1 MTTGW
6 PSDLLSAWPMMR
18 AAASEGPPAG
28 VGTIRRTCLAGSAVC
43 ANAYDNHRKP
53 AAYVAASKVMR
64 LFMRYSSWLREG
76 SSAGHGPLRNAAA
89 AESGISFW
97 LMPALDHCHIPSP
110 LRIRHEQIA
119 RPGIFHHGRAAG
131 SFAGAARQLDVSVP
145 SIHKLIAA
153 LEAQLGV
160 RLFERSHK
168 GLTLTASGETYLDSS
183 RPLLDELAALDRVVS
198 RAANS
203 PSGTLVIGAPSQL
216 THHLRLPVAAAFSC
230 DVPGHPDRLP
240 RRAAAFR
247 WRRRRGGCVRA
258 ARLASGAGP
267 LHRRLGRAKTVV
279 AATPAYWARRGA
291 PNNPGELTGH
301 ACLLVRNPAGILI
314 DLWEFGR
321 GADKMS
327 VKVSGWLSST
337 DREVIL
343 NAVMAGEGVGRF
355 SELSTRSLLQSGR
368 LVPVLTDWEVQG
380 GPPLNVLYRAS
391 QRRTPR
397 VRAFLDLL
405 GELLKRMD
413 AGAPSGVQPELVD
426 LPQWHRRG
434 YGRASSVL
442 RSRS

>member
-1 MTTGW
+1 M
-6 PSDLLSAWPMMR
+6 DKLRALEYFI
-18 AAASEGPPAG
+18 AAA
-28 VGTIRRTCLAGSAVC
+28 
-43 ANAYDNHRKP
+43 
-53 AAYVAASKVMR
+53 
-64 LFMRYSSWLREG
+64 
-76 SSAGHGPLRNAAA
+76 
-89 AESGISFW
+89 
-97 LMPALDHCHIPSP
+97 
-110 LRIRHEQIA
+110 Q
-119 RPGIFHHGRAAG
+119 AG

-198 RAANS
+198 RAADS

-216 THHLRLPVAAAFSC
+216 THHLLLPA
-230 DVPGHPDRLP
+230 LP
-240 RRAAAFR
+240 RFRAMYPDIQIDFRVVQRPSDGDGAAVDVFVLHG
-247 WRRRRGGCVRA
+247 WPA
-258 ARLASGAGP
+258 AQDLI
-267 LHRRLGRAKTVV
+267 HRRLGRAKTVV
-279 AATPAYWARRGA
+279 AATPAYWARHGV

-405 GELLKRMD
+405 GELLEQMD